1 MNEAIFE
8 NFKNYLRNEGLKYT
22 SERRLILTEVL
33 KRRDHFDADELAAE
47 MRTEGLKVSRAT
59 VYRTLDI
66 LHEIGVVNK
75 ATLGHKH
82 QHYENMVGRQH
93 HDHLVCL
100 HCDKVIEFVDEEIE
114 KRQEEVCKSLGF
126 EMKRHSLQIFGYCSH
141 CIPLVKD
148 NKINQISKRD

>member
-66 LHEIGVVNK
+66 LHEIGVVSK
-75 ATLGHKH
+75 ANILLFWKF
-82 QHYENMVGRQH
+82 
-93 HDHLVCL
+93 D
-100 HCDKVIEFVDEEIE
+100 
-114 KRQEEVCKSLGF
+114 
-126 EMKRHSLQIFGYCSH
+126 
-141 CIPLVKD
+141 
-148 NKINQISKRD
+148 